1 MFGTLV
7 SVHLFRVEHALRL
20 RRIPPPPV
28 APAPP
33 VLAAPPRIT
42 VPPGTSAPHGPASAP
57 RITVP
62 PRTSAPSVPAAP
74 PRIAVPPL
82 TPATRGT
89 AASRRSDPAILVIPR
104 EGPLRA
110 PHLMIL
116 SPAGHHRGLPPGRRV
131 FDGTHIVATLD
142 DPVDRT
148 WCEVADVLVGPE
160 ASWNVPEEDVS
171 GLLDRYPG
179 CEVAIGGH
187 AAGGGLLAGLRGGRL
202 AAITEVGGLPG
213 GPGPWPAVY
222 GSFLYGWRTAGM
234 PFESLATASVIVGR
248 YAGSSAVRIGTLEVA
263 GRAQVGPAH
272 LRTYDTGGMSA

>member
-20 RRIPPPPV
+20 RRIPPPP
-28 APAPP
+28 ATPAPP
-33 VLAAPPRIT
+33 GSSAPSRIT
-42 VPPGTSAPHGPASAP
+42 VPS
-57 RITVP
+57 
-62 PRTSAPSVPAAP
+62 RTS
-74 PRIAVPPL
+74 
-82 TPATRGT
+82 ATRGT

-142 DPVDRT
+142 DPLGRI
-148 WCEVADVLVGPE
+148 WCEVADVLVSQE
-160 ASWNVPEEDVS
+160 TSWNVPERDIS

-179 CEVAIGGH
+179 CEVAVGGH
-187 AAGGGLLAGLRGGRL
+187 EAGGGFLAGLRDGRL

-213 GPGPWPAVY
+213 GSAPWPAVY
-222 GSFLYGWRTAGM
+222 GSFLYGWRIAGM

-248 YAGSSAVRIGTLEVA
+248 YADSSAARIGTLEVA
-263 GRAQVGPAH
+263 GRTQVRPAH